1 MILYDEKRFQT
12 KTVNFLTTKVTK
24 QYMLPEKVKI
34 RQNSEMPVQNANC
47 L

>member
-12 KTVNFLTTKVTK
+12 KTVNFLATKVTK
-24 QYMLPEKVKI
+24 QYMLREKVKI
-34 RQNSEMPVQNANC
+34 GQNSEMPVQNANC